1 MAKALNFNKIKK
13 RYFLVTLP
21 NETETTLMISTPTKD
36 IMDEFVYLSNN
47 YINSNNNISEDVIDD
62 LYSLCARIM
71 SRNKANIEI
80 KMDDLSKLLDFED
93 LIIFVQSYTEFI
105 SELTNSKN

>member
-1 MAKALNFNKIKK
+1 MVKTLDFNKIKK
-13 RYFLVTLP
+13 RYFTITLP
-21 NETETTLMISTPTKD
+21 NDEKTTLMISTPTKD

-62 LYSLCARIM
+62 LYGLCARIM